1 MSATS
6 TAALPM
12 ERLRSDGG
20 RASSSPLIA
29 ADCVEQGLRPRRR
42 PSELEHLVRRRV
54 THVLRLTTV
63 AHTQL
68 LEGAERSLVVGRRQR
83 YQSTE
88 SGSSEAIHRDQARRL
103 GRDALVPV
111 RRVDDEPEFGLTRQD
126 ALPTRAHRVELHT
139 PLALIALS

>member
-42 PSELEHLVRRRV
+42 PSELEHLVRRGV
-54 THVLRLTTV
+54 THVLRLATV
-63 AHTQL
+63 AH
-68 LEGAERSLVVGRRQR
+68 A
-83 YQSTE
+83 
-88 SGSSEAIHRDQARRL
+88 
-103 GRDALVPV
+103 
-111 RRVDDEPEFGLTRQD
+111 
-126 ALPTRAHRVELHT
+126 
-139 PLALIALS
+139 